1 APEHLDHIFEP
12 LYTTKEKGSGLGLA
26 IVYAIVKR
34 HKGFIDVMSTPGT
47 GTSFYIYLPVQ
58 PLHNVADETQNHA
71 LQAGTGTIIIID
83 DDDNICLLYQ
93 EALKLGGLQAITFT
107 NPNEAFAYIDAH
119 KDTIMLVVSD
129 VRMPTV
135 SGEDVLDYIKNNYP
149 DIPVVLMSGYYDD
162 TMKEQL
168 LRKGAYQVWQKM
180 YDIHEIVHKVKGVLN
195 NYARKNNIRS

>member
-1 APEHLDHIFEP
+1 
-12 LYTTKEKGSGLGLA
+12 
-26 IVYAIVKR
+26 
-34 HKGFIDVMSTPGT
+34 M
-47 GTSFYIYLPVQ
+47 
-58 PLHNVADETQNHA
+58 ADETQNHS

-107 NPNEAFAYIDAH
+107 NPNEAFAYIETH
-119 KDTIMLVVSD
+119 KDTVMLVVSD
-129 VRMPTV
+129 VRMPIV

-180 YDIHEIVHKVKGVLN
+180 YDIHEIVQKVKGVLN
-195 NYARKNNIRS
+195 NYARKNDIRS